1 MNILSSLMNATPRRD
16 VLYNLSFFLVEMFS
30 ALEVTAA
37 LVAAPRIGQALALPE
52 ALNGWVINAYLYPIF
67 VFSVLFLLV
76 NRSLRRVIAS
86 RNFFFLG
93 LLVFAL
99 GALCCFL
106 ADTAGLFFTGRVIQG
121 LGAALAF
128 GGQLW
133 TAGEYY
139 RLTIARILFW
149 GECGG
154 ALGVVTGPMVGGIL
168 IELAAEGWRFIFLL
182 DGVLSLIALGAGAL
196 ALRQARPCESAD
208 AAPPAGLTTFGR
220 LFYLLVGAQIA
231 VSSLAVGA
239 EYLFSDY
246 LQLRL
251 GKSALFVG
259 WMTLVASLG
268 IIAGSYLAS
277 IREGDFARHARRGL
291 VGLLVALAGLTAFL
305 RVEAVLPSVAPI
317 FAIGFFMGWA
327 NVAIYA
333 AIVQNLSAANF
344 MASSLIYLL
353 AMQLGNALG
362 VQIEGWAESGH
373 LSVLWISAALAVLP
387 LLLLGAFLILDR
399 RTVAAPG

>member
-1 MNILSSLMNATPRRD
+1 MNICSSLANATLRRD

-30 ALEVTAA
+30 AWEVTAA

-93 LLVFAL
+93 CWCSRWARWLFVFWPTRRACSSPAGSSRAWAPPLPLVANC
-99 GALCCFL
+99 GRR
-106 ADTAGLFFTGRVIQG
+106 GSITGQP
-121 LGAALAF
+121 LPASCS
-128 GGQLW
+128 
-133 TAGEYY
+133 
-139 RLTIARILFW
+139 

-168 IELAAEGWRFIFLL
+168 IELAAQGWRFIFLL

-196 ALRQARPCESAD
+196 ALRQARPCEFSGCRATRRFNHLW
-208 AAPPAGLTTFGR
+208 PAVLPV
-220 LFYLLVGAQIA
+220 VGTRIA

-251 GKSALFVG
+251 GKSALFSN
-259 WMTLVASLG
+259 T
-268 IIAGSYLAS
+268 
-277 IREGDFARHARRGL
+277 
-291 VGLLVALAGLTAFL
+291 
-305 RVEAVLPSVAPI
+305 
-317 FAIGFFMGWA
+317 
-327 NVAIYA
+327 
-333 AIVQNLSAANF
+333 
-344 MASSLIYLL
+344 
-353 AMQLGNALG
+353 
-362 VQIEGWAESGH
+362 
-373 LSVLWISAALAVLP
+373 
-387 LLLLGAFLILDR
+387 
-399 RTVAAPG
+399 